1 MSKDA
6 SSTAAPPKRPRGMGR
21 TMLRVGGTIHRFM
34 YRRGL
39 ARKMGQMQQ
48 VLLTTTGRKSGKPHT
63 VPLGA
68 IREGD
73 GWVVIASF
81 GGADVDPSWWLNMKA
96 NPDVTVQVN
105 DQVIKAANG
114 HSGFNKRA
122 VCFRRVYLHTSS
134 VQGRS
139 DVSSDSAPG
148 LLGAAL
154 NHMNDTSSDNAEI
167 WS

>member
-6 SSTAAPPKRPRGMGR
+6 SSTAPAKRPRGMGR

-105 DQVIKAANG
+105 DQVIKARMQEITDPADRERIWNTVVSTMKGYANYPKKT
-114 HSGFNKRA
+114 S
-122 VCFRRVYLHTSS
+122 RVIPL
-134 VQGRS
+134 
-139 DVSSDSAPG
+139 G
-148 LLGAAL
+148 LLRPV
-154 NHMNDTSSDNAEI
+154 
-167 WS
+167 